1 MRERRARL
9 FGALIALTLLSGC
22 SGSGHKDG
30 PAPAPPATTGAG
42 AFTPLDLGLPR
53 QALTAPVTGR
63 VPGDKTLHVGV
74 TLKVSD
80 SALKRFG
87 HGKSPAQSAG
97 GIGKKLGIDDATVAK
112 VQAYLASS
120 HIRARASRTNTSLT
134 FDVKAG
140 VAGKLLQTSFVTH
153 KLNGRTFFTPD
164 PAHMPKIPTQIA
176 PYVLAVTGLESY
188 TVAPRPRLAAPRI
201 LPTRAGDCIR
211 RFPPRIAT
219 PQKVSA
225 AYGYDRMWAQG
236 WHGENM
242 TVNLV
247 EMDGYDQRDVA
258 DYAACTGSRVSLTK
272 VSLGLGSPPQ
282 AGEATL
288 DIQMLAG
295 LAPGARIVDYE
306 EDPALLRSGNG
317 ADTWTAFNN
326 GLQRIIDD
334 NSNRPHPGSVVS
346 ISLGGPEAFMSQAT
360 MRAIDQSI
368 RILTQAEQMTVFVA
382 SGDCGAYADRVY
394 GPLDVSFPA
403 SSQWS
408 VAVGGTRMVFAPTGA
423 RAQETV
429 WSERSGLLAMC
440 KNQWGSGGGL
450 SRVYPRPW
458 YQRGVGVV
466 NRFSNGARQVPDV
479 SAAAIDLPV
488 YFQGHWVAFGGTSAA
503 TPIWAAGMTL
513 VNQGLIAR
521 KRYFTYGPDTF
532 YHAASVGGATPPYSD
547 VISGDNLHYPAG
559 RGYDLA
565 TGLGTP
571 NAPNLFSVLSA
582 SPA

>member
-1 MRERRARL
+1 MRERRL

-22 SGSGHKDG
+22 SSSGHTDNK
-30 PAPAPPATTGAG
+30 PAPPATTGTG
-42 AFTPLDLGLPR
+42 AFTPLDLGLPQ
-53 QALTAPVTGR
+53 QALKAPVTGR

-74 TLKVSD
+74 TLKISD
-80 SALKRFG
+80 SAWKQFG

-97 GIGKKLGIDDATVAK
+97 DIGKKLGISDATVARI
-112 VQAYLASS
+112 QAYLASS
-120 HIRARASRTNTSLT
+120 HIQAKPSRTNTSLT

-140 VAGKLLQTSFVTH
+140 VAGRLLQTSFVTH
-153 KLNGRTFFTPD
+153 KLKGRSFFTPD
-164 PAHMPKIPTQIA
+164 PAHMPKIPAQIA

-188 TVAPRPRLAAPRI
+188 TIAPKPRLTVPHV

-219 PQKVSA
+219 PQKVAS

-258 DYAACTGSRVSLTK
+258 NYLACTGSHLSLSK
-272 VSLGLGSPPQ
+272 VSLGLTSPPQ

-295 LAPGARIVDYE
+295 LAPSARVVDYE
-306 EDPALLRSGNG
+306 EDPALLNSGNG

-326 GLQRIIDD
+326 ALQRVIDD
-334 NSNRPHPGSVVS
+334 NSTRPHPGSVVS

-368 RILTQAEQMTVFVA
+368 RVLTQAEQMTVFVA
-382 SGDCGAYADRVY
+382 SGDCGAYADRIY

-408 VAVGGTRMVFAPTGA
+408 VAVGGTRMAFAPNGA
-423 RAQETV
+423 RTQETV
-429 WSERSGLLAMC
+429 WSERSGLFSTC

-450 SRVYPRPW
+450 SKVYPRPW
-458 YQRGVGVV
+458 YQQGVA
-466 NRFSNGARQVPDV
+466 NQFSNGARQVPDV

-488 YFQGHWVAFGGTSAA
+488 YFQGRWVAFGGTSAA

-513 VNQGLIAR
+513 VNQGLMTR

-532 YHAASVGGATPPYSD
+532 YHAATAGGATPPYSD
-547 VISGDNLHYPAG
+547 VISGDNLHYPAA
-559 RGYDLA
+559 RGYDLS

-571 NAPNLFSVLSA
+571 NAPNLFNVLSV